1 MHLKKIGI
9 HGLRNLTSNEVSLSP
24 TSNFFFGE
32 NGSGKTSVLEGLYV
46 LGRGRSF
53 RSRTLDLVIN
63 ENEESCT
70 VFGLIDK
77 NDVNISLGVTRTRNN
92 DFRFKMNGQKVNNS
106 SSLADTMP
114 LLLINSDTFKLL
126 DGGPQF
132 RRQYLD
138 WGLFHV
144 EHSYR
149 KSLKNFK
156 RTLKQRNSLLRCDRI
171 NVDLL
176 NSWNTEFVSFAE
188 AIDKYRKSDL
198 VGLVEKIKWVLSEI
212 TDLGNCEF
220 KYYSGWDTDKK
231 LLEILEKNQQKD
243 INMRVTTHGPQR
255 SDLRIS
261 LDAKPANEVLSRGQ
275 SKILVAAMQ
284 IAQGYLYYEKTAE
297 KCLYLIDDLPSELD
311 FSHRKKVGKLLWD
324 LGAQTFVTGVLK
336 EDLLNSW
343 PKEDLN
349 MKMFHVEHGKITQ

>member
-1 MHLKKIGI
+1 M
-9 HGLRNLTSNEVSLSP
+9 
-24 TSNFFFGE
+24 
-32 NGSGKTSVLEGLYV
+32 
-46 LGRGRSF
+46 
-53 RSRTLDLVIN
+53 
-63 ENEESCT
+63 
-70 VFGLIDK
+70 
-77 NDVNISLGVTRTRNN
+77 
-92 DFRFKMNGQKVNNS
+92 
-106 SSLADTMP
+106 
-114 LLLINSDTFKLL
+114 
-126 DGGPQF
+126 
-132 RRQYLD
+132 
-138 WGLFHV
+138 
-144 EHSYR
+144 
-149 KSLKNFK
+149 
-156 RTLKQRNSLLRCDRI
+156 
-171 NVDLL
+171 
-176 NSWNTEFVSFAE
+176 
-188 AIDKYRKSDL
+188 
-198 VGLVEKIKWVLSEI
+198 GLVEKIKWVLSEI
-212 TDLGNCEF
+212 TDLGNFEF

-231 LLEILEKNQQKD
+231 LLEILEKNQQRD

-311 FSHRKKVGKLLWD
+311 LSHRKKVGKLLWD